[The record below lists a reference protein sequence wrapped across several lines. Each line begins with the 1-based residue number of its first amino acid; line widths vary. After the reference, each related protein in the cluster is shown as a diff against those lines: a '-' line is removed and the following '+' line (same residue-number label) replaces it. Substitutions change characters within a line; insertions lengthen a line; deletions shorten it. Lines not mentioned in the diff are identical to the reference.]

1 MKFNKGIMMKME
13 NRNWMKEI
21 LQEAYKYSCD
31 ERPKYRIKKR
41 IEWCQ
46 NKSTA
51 LEILGHIKC
60 EFEVAMTK
68 IKHMDCEKERTNTV
82 KDSDMKERRQTKM
95 DCCELM
101 CSKTN
106 YFEENMELEKSQ
118 TLDKYE
124 RVKDENKRVKNKN
137 ESLKKNINEMS
148 EETNITITR
157 YKKELERLNTKIGVM
172 NKDIKTKEMEI
183 EKLQQE
189 VRNTLHIYT
198 FNKKGVDTEIT
209 TVKDNDIKEA
219 TVKKKKKE
227 EYEDL
232 KKPKPNI
239 EEKAETKQKMANK
252 GKEVITK
259 EEIVE
264 IEDQYSEVQNDFCE
278 IMPSEKSQKAE
289 KEKQE
294 DTNEKKSVKK
304 PKLRDDTD
312 DEFKRI
318 EKKSVFNEGSD
329 SKKREKEIIHED
341 NPKNGKNGKNTKMKR
356 SMSLNSN
363 LIVTSHD
370 DDIPRSNTPP
380 FDEKGEGVTKNLRMR
395 L

>member
-1 MKFNKGIMMKME
+1 
-13 NRNWMKEI
+13 
-21 LQEAYKYSCD
+21 
-31 ERPKYRIKKR
+31 
-41 IEWCQ
+41 
-46 NKSTA
+46 
-51 LEILGHIKC
+51 
-60 EFEVAMTK
+60 
-68 IKHMDCEKERTNTV
+68 
-82 KDSDMKERRQTKM
+82 M

-106 YFEENMELEKSQ
+106 CFEENMELEKSQ

-124 RVKDENKRVKNKN
+124 LVKDENKRVKNEN
-137 ESLKKNINEMS
+137 ESLKKKINEMS

-157 YKKELERLNTKIGVM
+157 YKKELERLNTKIG
-172 NKDIKTKEMEI
+172 
-183 EKLQQE
+183 
-189 VRNTLHIYT
+189 
-198 FNKKGVDTEIT
+198 GVDTEIT

-318 EKKSVFNEGSD
+318 EKKLVFNEGSD
-329 SKKREKEIIHED
+329 LKKREKD
-341 NPKNGKNGKNTKMKR
+341 Y
-356 SMSLNSN
+356 S
-363 LIVTSHD
+363 
-370 DDIPRSNTPP
+370 
-380 FDEKGEGVTKNLRMR
+380 
-395 L
+395 